1 MSFQLPV
8 QAPLKGNAE
17 KYGRIIHAAIRVFAK
32 KGFFYAKVSDVAR
45 EADVAD
51 GTIYLYFKNKDDLL
65 VSIFEHSVDYFIQQ
79 ARSELAQLSHPEA
92 KLKKFVELYLAPVK
106 SFPELA
112 QVLLVE
118 LRSSTKFMK
127 EYKPTKLFE
136 YLDIL
141 SEVIIAGQEQGVFSK
156 TLNPQL
162 IRRLIF
168 GSLDEF
174 TLEWVLSRKKRFE
187 IDEAAQQIF
196 QFILSGIKGSTQV
209 EFEKESLKGEL

>member
-17 KYGRIIHAAIRVFAK
+17 KYGRIVHAAIRVFAK
-32 KGFFYAKVSDVAR
+32 KGFFYAKVADVAR

-79 ARSELAQLSHPEA
+79 ARSELSRLSHPEA

-196 QFILSGIKGSTQV
+196 QFILSGIKGS
-209 EFEKESLKGEL
+209 SKGEL